1 MSLPTAHAGP
11 AVTTGVVHS
20 TQPRT
25 ALRWAAA
32 ALVISAIIT
41 AAKFG
46 AWAVTGSTAVFSD
59 ALESIINVVTSS
71 FALFSVWLAT
81 LPRDET
87 HPYGHGRIEYF
98 SAGLEGAF
106 ICLAAVAIIWVA
118 LPALFNPTAPEQLDA
133 GLLMTVVIG
142 VITLLSGRQLQK
154 AGRRL
159 ESPTLEADGAHLS
172 SDAMTTLG
180 VFVGLVLVRFTGW
193 NWIDPAT
200 GIVMALWLLA
210 TGVLILRRA
219 IGALMDEAV
228 PDLLDAIGE
237 VLEATREPGWNAPHH
252 VKVHRLGQR
261 IHIDLHL
268 VLPRFWTLE
277 QSHEVSERIEYACE
291 ERFGGETELMSHLE
305 PCTDRA
311 CSGCDLDDCP
321 IRAAAFTGREQW
333 THEVIRRP
341 YRHKRAELTT
351 ARTA

>member
-1 MSLPTAHAGP
+1 MSLPP
-11 AVTTGVVHS
+11 AKGAAAPTTGVVHL
-20 TQPRT
+20 TRPHT
-25 ALRWAAA
+25 ALRWAVA
-32 ALVISAIIT
+32 ALVVSALIT
-41 AAKFG
+41 AAKFA
-46 AWAVTGSTAVFSD
+46 AWVLTDSTAVFSD
-59 ALESIINVVTSS
+59 ALESIINVVTAS

-106 ICLAAVAIIWVA
+106 ICLASLTIMAVAI
-118 LPALFNPTAPEQLDA
+118 PELFHARAPERLDA
-133 GLLMTVVIG
+133 GLLLTVLIG
-142 VITLLSGRQLQK
+142 VVTMVSGQQLQR

-159 ESPTLEADGAHLS
+159 ESPTLEADGAHLT
-172 SDAMTTLG
+172 SDALTTLG
-180 VFVGLVLVRFTGW
+180 VFAGLLLVRFTGW
-193 NWIDPAT
+193 NWVDPAT
-200 GIVMALWLLA
+200 GLLMALWLLA
-210 TGVLILRRA
+210 TGVSILRRA

-237 VLEATREPGWNAPHH
+237 VLETTREPGWNAPHH

-311 CSGCDLDDCP
+311 CSSCDLDECP
-321 IRAAAFTGREQW
+321 IRAVPFEGRERW
-333 THEVIRRP
+333 THDVIRRP
-341 YRHKRAELTT
+341 YRHRKTEPATH
-351 ARTA
+351 

>member
-1 MSLPTAHAGP
+1 MSLPP
-11 AVTTGVVHS
+11 AKDAAVPTTGIVHL
-20 TQPRT
+20 TRPLT
-25 ALRWAAA
+25 ALRWAVA
-32 ALVISAIIT
+32 ALVISTLIT
-41 AAKFG
+41 AAKFA
-46 AWAVTGSTAVFSD
+46 AWVITDSTAVFSD
-59 ALESIINVVTSS
+59 ALESIINVVTAS

-106 ICLAAVAIIWVA
+106 ICLASVTIMAVA
-118 LPALFNPTAPEQLDA
+118 LPELFQPRAPERLDA
-133 GLLMTVVIG
+133 GLLLTVLIG
-142 VITLLSGRQLQK
+142 VVTMVSGQLLQR

-159 ESPTLEADGAHLS
+159 ESPTLEADGAHLT
-172 SDAMTTLG
+172 SDALTTLG
-180 VFVGLVLVRFTGW
+180 VFAGLLLVRFTGW
-193 NWIDPAT
+193 NWVDPAT
-200 GIVMALWLLA
+200 GLLMALWLLT
-210 TGVLILRRA
+210 TGVSILRRA
-219 IGALMDEAV
+219 VGALMDEAV

-237 VLEATREPGWNAPHH
+237 VLETTREPGWNAPHH

-311 CSGCDLDDCP
+311 CSSCDLDECP
-321 IRAAAFTGREQW
+321 IRAVPFEGRERW
-333 THEVIRRP
+333 THDVIRRP
-341 YRHKRAELTT
+341 YRHRKTEPDAH
-351 ARTA
+351 

>member
-1 MSLPTAHAGP
+1 MSLPP
-11 AVTTGVVHS
+11 AKGAAAPTTGVVHL
-20 TQPRT
+20 TRPHT
-25 ALRWAAA
+25 ALRWAVA
-32 ALVISAIIT
+32 ALVVSALIT
-41 AAKFG
+41 AAKFA
-46 AWAVTGSTAVFSD
+46 AWVLTDSTAVFSD
-59 ALESIINVVTSS
+59 ALESIINVVTAS

-106 ICLAAVAIIWVA
+106 ICLAALTIVAVA
-118 LPALFNPTAPEQLDA
+118 LPELFHPRAPERLDA
-133 GLLMTVVIG
+133 GLLLTVLIG
-142 VITLLSGRQLQK
+142 VVTMVSGQQLQR

-159 ESPTLEADGAHLS
+159 ESPTLEADGAHLT
-172 SDAMTTLG
+172 SDALTTLG
-180 VFVGLVLVRFTGW
+180 VFAGLLLVRFTGW
-193 NWIDPAT
+193 NWVDPAT
-200 GIVMALWLLA
+200 GLLMALWLLA
-210 TGVLILRRA
+210 TGVSILRRA

-237 VLEATREPGWNAPHH
+237 VLETTREPGWNAPHH

-311 CSGCDLDDCP
+311 CSSCDLDECP
-321 IRAAAFTGREQW
+321 IRAVPFEGRERW
-333 THEVIRRP
+333 THDVIRRP
-341 YRHKRAELTT
+341 YRHRKTEPDTH
-351 ARTA
+351 

>member
-1 MSLPTAHAGP
+1 MSAPSAHAGTQTATSP
-11 AVTTGVVHS
+11 VHT
-20 TQPRT
+20 TQPGV
-25 ALRWAAA
+25 ALRWAVA
-32 ALVISAIIT
+32 ALIISAVIT

-46 AWAVTGSTAVFSD
+46 AWALTDSTAVFSD

-98 SAGLEGAF
+98 SAGLEGTF
-106 ICLAAVAIIWVA
+106 ICLASVTIIVVAVPELLA
-118 LPALFNPTAPEQLDA
+118 PSEPEQLDA
-133 GLLMTVVIG
+133 GIMMTVIIG
-142 VITLLSGRQLQK
+142 VVTFFSGRQLQR

-172 SDAMTTLG
+172 SDAVTTIG
-180 VFVGLVLVRFTGW
+180 VFAGLVLVRFTGW
-193 NWIDPAT
+193 NWVDPAT
-200 GIVMALWLLA
+200 GMLMALWLLA
-210 TGVLILRRA
+210 TGISILRRA

-237 VLEATREPGWNAPHH
+237 VLESTREPGWNAPHH

-311 CSGCDLDDCP
+311 CSSCDLDDCP
-321 IRAAAFTGREQW
+321 IRAAAFDGREQW

-341 YRHKRAELTT
+341 YRHRKVEPGER
-351 ARTA
+351 

>member
-1 MSLPTAHAGP
+1 MSRLPAN
-11 AVTTGVVHS
+11 VDSSSTTGVVHLTRPHS
-20 TQPRT
+20 
-25 ALRWAAA
+25 ALRWAVA
-32 ALVISAIIT
+32 ALVVSTVIT
-41 AAKFG
+41 VAKFA
-46 AWAVTGSTAVFSD
+46 AWLLTGSTAVFSD

-106 ICLAAVAIIWVA
+106 ICLASVTIMVVA
-118 LPALFNPTAPEQLDA
+118 LPELFHPRAPQQLDA
-133 GLLMTVVIG
+133 GLFLTVIIG
-142 VITLLSGRQLQK
+142 IVTMVSGRLLQG

-159 ESPTLEADGAHLS
+159 ESPTLEADGAHLT
-172 SDAMTTLG
+172 SDALTTLG
-180 VFVGLVLVRFTGW
+180 VFVGLLLVRFTGW
-193 NWIDPAT
+193 NWVDPAT
-200 GIVMALWLLA
+200 GFVMAIWLLV
-210 TGVLILRRA
+210 TGVSILRRA

-237 VLEATREPGWNAPHH
+237 VLESTREPGWNAPHH

-311 CSGCDLDDCP
+311 CAGCDLDECP
-321 IRAAAFTGREQW
+321 IRAVPFEGRERW

-341 YRHKRAELTT
+341 YRHPKGHPVPH
-351 ARTA
+351 